1 MCFFRKKKVKK
12 EKGYL
17 LVSIHEPNK
26 VTGGGLVNYIFNR
39 DTEEFEK
46 RKTYIPQYSD
56 FFEKLE
62 DVQEIICNDRTYKR
76 FLGKPTAQIFYVKT
90 TIEETDSEL
99 VPKITYQKL
108 FYVPSKLH
116 LAVWEQKHDE

>member
-1 MCFFRKKKVKK
+1 MFFKKKKVKK
-12 EKGYL
+12 ERGYL
-17 LVSIHEPNK
+17 LVAIYEPNK

-62 DVQEIICNDRTYKR
+62 DIQEIICNDRTYKR
-76 FLGKPTAQIFYVKT
+76 FLGKPNAQIFYVKT

-99 VPKITYQKL
+99 VPKTTYQKL
-108 FYVPSKLH
+108 FYVPSRMQ
-116 LAVWEQKHDE
+116 LAIWEPRDDE